1 MKPDG
6 TAGTTTGSAAQACS
20 ASIGGEMHAGA
31 ERLAQGKSVPAAGNS
46 RTRGGEDVSARI
58 LESRK
63 EKYADPTA
71 WCYLTVPHAGA
82 ERFATSVEA
91 DGLHRCFVHR
101 TVVCRKEGGGVKREE
116 KPTISGLVFL
126 QGACKAL
133 QAYLRG
139 SYPQRHLA
147 CDRATGLPAVIPDA
161 QMQPFMRMS
170 LVEPTRLRV
179 LEKPVGQY
187 AKGNVLLRVLT
198 GPFAGYEG
206 YLVRI
211 HKDRRLVVDF
221 GGMAVAIGGV
231 HKETFEEIK
240 EAAQE

>member
-1 MKPDG
+1 MR
-6 TAGTTTGSAAQACS
+6 AGEG
-20 ASIGGEMHAGA
+20 
-31 ERLAQGKSVPAAGNS
+31 RLAQGKALPAAGES
-46 RTRGGEDVSARI
+46 RTRGGESVSARI

-63 EKYADPTA
+63 GKYDDPTA
-71 WCYLTVPHAGA
+71 WCYLKVPHASV
-82 ERFATSVEA
+82 ERFAAGVEA

-101 TVVCRKEGGGVKREE
+101 SVVYRKEAGGVRREE

-126 QGACKAL
+126 QGSSKEL
-133 QAYLRG
+133 RAYLRER
-139 SYPQRHLA
+139 YPQCHLA
-147 CDRATGLPAVIPDA
+147 CDRATGLPAVISDA
-161 QMQPFMRMS
+161 QMQPFISLS

-187 AKGNVLLRVLT
+187 AKGNVLLRVLS

-231 HKETFEEIK
+231 HKEAFEEVRA
-240 EAAQE
+240 AAQE

>member
-1 MKPDG
+1 M
-6 TAGTTTGSAAQACS
+6 
-20 ASIGGEMHAGA
+20 
-31 ERLAQGKSVPAAGNS
+31 
-46 RTRGGEDVSARI
+46 SARI

-63 EKYADPTA
+63 GKYADPTA
-71 WCYLTVPHAGA
+71 WHYLKVPHASV
-82 ERFATSVEA
+82 ERFAAAVDA
-91 DGLHRCFVHR
+91 DGLYRCFVHR
-101 TVVCRKEGGGVKREE
+101 TVAYRKEAGGVKREE

-126 QGACKAL
+126 QGPCREL

-139 SYPQRHLA
+139 RYPQYHLVS
-147 CDRATGLPAVIPDA
+147 DRATGLPAVIPDA
-161 QMQPFMRMS
+161 QMQPFISLS

-231 HKETFEEIK
+231 HKEAFEEVRV
-240 EAAQE
+240 AAQG